1 MKNERGKMTERRE
14 AIDAS
19 SGKTGFLVRPLEIHD
34 ANAAA
39 NTRRA
44 STQPKRT
51 RKCSERALLAAV
63 EYSSAYFLLE
73 PTFLAECVA
82 ARMLP
87 SRRATVRWC
96 LGLCVV
102 LLLDGF
108 VFLPLL
114 CFGIWQFPSILRR
127 VFAPCSPHHTGPHS

>member
-82 ARMLP
+82 ARMP
-87 SRRATVRWC
+87 PPRRATVRWC

-108 VFLPLL
+108 VFLPTSLL
-114 CFGIWQFPSILRR
+114 WDLAVSLYSSSSFRALLS
-127 VFAPCSPHHTGPHS
+127 TPHS